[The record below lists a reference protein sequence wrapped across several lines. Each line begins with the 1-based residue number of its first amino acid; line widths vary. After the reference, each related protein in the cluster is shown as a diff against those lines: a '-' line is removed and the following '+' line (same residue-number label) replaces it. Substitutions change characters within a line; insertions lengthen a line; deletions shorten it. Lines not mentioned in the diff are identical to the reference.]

1 MCIRDRHITGKNRVE
16 KDKQLKEI
24 AKKALKGKNKK
35 ECKSTITFMGEEKL
49 LSPGDTIF
57 LNDFG
62 KFSGKYLIDDIKI
75 NLLDY
80 KMTAE
85 MHKIMPM
92 EVE

>member
-1 MCIRDRHITGKNRVE
+1 
-16 KDKQLKEI
+16 
-24 AKKALKGKNKK
+24 
-35 ECKSTITFMGEEKL
+35 MGEEKL